1 MYRISQCLRREACGV
16 CASCAAKVVGVSYG
30 FEAFGAGWDA
40 GRHAR
45 RCGAAQ
51 PAGLDCRCVRTAQS
65 ERPST
70 AAVQARQVSP
80 IATPE
85 IWQRL

>member
-16 CASCAAKVVGVSYG
+16 RAPCAGKAVGVAYG
-30 FEAFGAGWDA
+30 FEKFGVGWDA
-40 GRHAR
+40 GHHAH

-51 PAGLDCRCVRTAQS
+51 PAGLDCRCVRTAAS

-70 AAVQARQVSP
+70 AAV
-80 IATPE
+80 
-85 IWQRL
+85 